1 MLITNKTKTRDV
13 LAIVTTKELIDQL
26 LEKVE
31 SYPLDKDILEMTIA
45 EFADVIND
53 EEAYITKLLN
63 EEYALK
69 AFGRL
74 KNYREQMR
82 TLVDWL
88 KKLEVKQTPDEKQAA
103 IGVDFPSLP
112 ERMLL
117 TVTSFFHLNS
127 FDEGEKVKLSN
138 YLLIAKDQAA
148 DVKYQRNYQR
158 ILDQKAKMNKKKK

>member
-31 SYPLDKDILEMTIA
+31 SYPLEKDILEMTIA
-45 EFADVIND
+45 EFSDVIND
-53 EEAYITKLLN
+53 EEAYITKLLS

-88 KKLEVKQTPDEKQAA
+88 KKLEVSQTLDEKQAA

-117 TVTSFFHLNS
+117 TVTEFFHLSS

-158 ILDQKAKMNKKKK
+158 ILENKAKLNKKR